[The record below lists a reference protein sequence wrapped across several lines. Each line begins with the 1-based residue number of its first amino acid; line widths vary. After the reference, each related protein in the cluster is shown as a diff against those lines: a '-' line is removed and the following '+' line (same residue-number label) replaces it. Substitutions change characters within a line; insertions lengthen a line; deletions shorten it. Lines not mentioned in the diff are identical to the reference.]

1 MLRPR
6 CLRARKARS
15 ITNPTGDKDDK
26 MPDRKTRQANRAYRK
41 RARQS
46 SCGSRKMAKSGKC
59 RRASAVGNAMPGS
72 RFREK
77 HIRNTKRRVSGKQGL
92 GKEIRQTASGLATLA
107 GAGVAAKKYLFNQR

>member
-1 MLRPR
+1 
-6 CLRARKARS
+6 
-15 ITNPTGDKDDK
+15 

-107 GAGVAAKKYLFNQR
+107 GAGVAAKKYLFNQQ